1 MVAPNYGPGAARRAA
16 NSFFLPRFYRALA
29 CGASMKGGTTGGGFA
44 L

>member
-1 MVAPNYGPGAARRAA
+1 MARTRHAEPPTP
-16 NSFFLPRFYRALA
+16 SFFRAFYRALA